1 MHFNLQPEGIATKRF
16 IVLALSIFV
25 FCPGRSVAQ
34 EEFRATSGG
43 FSIVIHAVLW
53 VACEKKLFRKHCLD
67 REYPA
72 VESGTPATQVL
83 LANEFQIVFTTGAR
97 ATTAN
102 RR

>member
-1 MHFNLQPEGIATKRF
+1 
-16 IVLALSIFV
+16 
-25 FCPGRSVAQ
+25 VAQ
-34 EEFRATSGG
+34 EKFRATSGG

>member
-1 MHFNLQPEGIATKRF
+1 LSWAVSGTGKVSRHQRRF
-16 IVLALSIFV
+16 FDRDTCRLVGCV
-25 FCPGRSVAQ
+25 R
-34 EEFRATSGG
+34 
-43 FSIVIHAVLW
+43 
-53 VACEKKLFRKHCLD
+53 KKLFRKHCLD
-67 REYPA
+67 REYLA